1 MRGSVADL
9 NSQASEQ
16 ALPEE
21 LSQEL
26 RTLLVLSTHRIEK
39 TRDIAFKYLNR
50 LIMSFPSLMCDPPLV
65 LAILE
70 VLTMMSRACEDEFTD
85 EVSLRSANKSPLMIT
100 PCSSILFTS
109 FTPAAQISLFI
120 SVIATRFGTMSWL
133 YSSAIHGIGS
143 SLLWV
148 VRPSNFKPLC
158 RSIWPLVNQRP

>member
-85 EVSLRSANKSPLMIT
+85 EVSL
-100 PCSSILFTS
+100 CSD
-109 FTPAAQISLFI
+109 ISHL
-120 SVIATRFGTMSWL
+120 
-133 YSSAIHGIGS
+133 
-143 SLLWV
+143 
-148 VRPSNFKPLC
+148 
-158 RSIWPLVNQRP
+158 